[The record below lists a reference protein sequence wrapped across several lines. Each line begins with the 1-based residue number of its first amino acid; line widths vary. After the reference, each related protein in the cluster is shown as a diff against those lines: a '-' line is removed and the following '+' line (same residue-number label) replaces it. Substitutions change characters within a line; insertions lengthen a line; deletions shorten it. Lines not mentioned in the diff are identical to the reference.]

1 MTLSCQLYQHL
12 KHGLIPAHGRFYL
25 HAFCYLLACD
35 SSPKLLYEK
44 IQCHRIMFFGAR
56 NLESV
61 VVSGFFKYR
70 HISKEL
76 IHKIISF
83 NKILM
88 FSSRPAVVLQNEN
101 EEKNITSKNP

>member
-1 MTLSCQLYQHL
+1 MKKYNVTELCSLEQ
-12 KHGLIPAHGRFYL
+12 GIWN
-25 HAFCYLLACD
+25 LLW
-35 SSPKLLYEK
+35 
-44 IQCHRIMFFGAR
+44 
-56 NLESV
+56 SV
-61 VVSGFFKYR
+61 DYCKYR

-101 EEKNITSKNP
+101 EKKTTKNIT